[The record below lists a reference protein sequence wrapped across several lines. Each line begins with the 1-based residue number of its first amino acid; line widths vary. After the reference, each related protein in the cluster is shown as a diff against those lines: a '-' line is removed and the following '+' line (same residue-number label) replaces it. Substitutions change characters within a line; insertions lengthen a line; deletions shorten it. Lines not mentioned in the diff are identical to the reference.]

1 MDTQNPKGEQVAS
14 SVLFKKFLGK
24 AEEYLK
30 KPTRIKQLLQDAYE
44 KASEKKDVGTIAH
57 EAWETMQTLFRL
69 IKMSISGEYTGLPT
83 STVVAAVA
91 VTIYFLFPIDLI
103 PDFIPVV
110 GLLDDVALVAWF
122 STSIK
127 EELDKFV
134 EWENTR
140 PVSVEPNDMQPSAA
154 VVLNTGHDGS
164 TDNSGPRPQE
174 PNPTPFSSSWHA
186 EPSSESTKRHGTTD
200 LKPLEPAEGPVS
212 DTDSGISSPN
222 SSNPN
227 PSLTGPD
234 DTEPAKNPTLHSD
247 DIYKTDG
254 SRTQN
259 DGGNDT
265 GGNVR

>member
-1 MDTQNPKGEQVAS
+1 MDTQNPKGDQIAS
-14 SVLFKKFLGK
+14 SPLFKKFLGK

-30 KPTRIKQLLQDAYE
+30 KPTRIKQLLSDAYE
-44 KASEKKDVGTIAH
+44 KASEKKDIGSIAQ

-69 IKMSISGEYTGLPT
+69 IKLSASGEYTGLPT

-103 PDFIPVV
+103 PDFIPVL

-127 EELDKFV
+127 EELDKFT
-134 EWENTR
+134 EWEKTR
-140 PVSVEPNDMQPSAA
+140 PTVVEPSDMVPSAA
-154 VVLNTGHDGS
+154 VVLNTGQDGS
-164 TDNSGPRPQE
+164 THNSGPQPQDA
-174 PNPTPFSSSWHA
+174 NPTPFGHDLHGQVSTESS
-186 EPSSESTKRHGTTD
+186 KRHSTTD
-200 LKPLEPAEGPVS
+200 LKPSEAPVS
-212 DTDSGISSPN
+212 NTDSGISSPD

-234 DTEPAKNPTLHSD
+234 DTEPAANPKPHAD
-247 DIYKTDG
+247 DIYNTDG
-254 SRTQN
+254 SRTPN
-259 DGGNDT
+259 DGSNDA

>member
-1 MDTQNPKGEQVAS
+1 MDTQNPKGDQIAS
-14 SVLFKKFLGK
+14 SPLFKKFLGK

-30 KPTRIKQLLQDAYE
+30 KPTRIKQLLNDAYE
-44 KASEKKDVGTIAH
+44 KASDKKDVGTIAH
-57 EAWETMQTLFRL
+57 EVWETMQTLFRL
-69 IKMSISGEYTGLPT
+69 IRMSISGEYTGLPT

-103 PDFIPVV
+103 PDFIPVI

-127 EELDKFV
+127 EELDKFA
-134 EWENTR
+134 EWEKTR
-140 PVSVEPNDMQPSAA
+140 PVIMEPNDMQPSAA
-154 VVLNTGHDGS
+154 VVLHTSHDGS
-164 TDNSGPRPQE
+164 TATSGPRPQDA
-174 PNPTPFSSSWHA
+174 NPIPFDDDDLHGQA
-186 EPSSESTKRHGTTD
+186 SSESAKRHGTTD
-200 LKPLEPAEGPVS
+200 LKPAEGPVS
-212 DTDSGISSPN
+212 NTDSGISSPD

-234 DTEPAKNPTLHSD
+234 DTEPVKNPTLHSD

-254 SRTQN
+254 SRTPN
-259 DGGNDT
+259 DGANDA

>member
-1 MDTQNPKGEQVAS
+1 MATQNPKGEHIAS
-14 SVLFKKFLGK
+14 SPLFKKFLGK

-30 KPTRIKQLLQDAYE
+30 KPTRIKQLLSDAYE
-44 KASEKKDVGTIAH
+44 KASEKKDVGTIAQ

-69 IKMSISGEYTGLPT
+69 IKMSASGEYTGLPA

-103 PDFIPVV
+103 PDFIPVL

-127 EELDKFV
+127 EELDKFA
-134 EWENTR
+134 EWEKTR
-140 PVSVEPNDMQPSAA
+140 PTVMEPSDIQPSAA
-154 VVLNTGHDGS
+154 VVLNTGQDGS
-164 TDNSGPRPQE
+164 TSTSGPQPHE
-174 PNPTPFSSSWHA
+174 PSPAPLYSPSHGKV
-186 EPSSESTKRHGTTD
+186 SSESAKRAGTTD
-200 LKPLEPAEGPVS
+200 LKPAEGPVS
-212 DTDSGISSPN
+212 NTDSGISSPD

-234 DTEPAKNPTLHSD
+234 DTEPPTNPKLHAD
-247 DIYKTDG
+247 DTYNTDG
-254 SRTQN
+254 SRTHN
-259 DGGNDT
+259 DGSNDA